1 MGTLFGASIGML
13 VGMMLFGPMGGCI
26 EERKWQSRAIDHG
39 AAVWAIDPKTGE
51 TEFVWLKCERETT
64 TAKGE

>member
-1 MGTLFGASIGML
+1 MDTLLGASIGML

-26 EERKWQSRAIDHG
+26 EERKWQRQAIDNG

-51 TEFVWLKCERETT
+51 TEFKWLTPNPEQE
-64 TAKGE
+64 